1 MILDFETLGKRLRK
15 EKVDKSVLFTPQ
27 STNYQELF
35 ESITMPHWSNFV
47 TMDDLNRLYWIAT
60 TGSLAGKFE
69 KKRELMDEVMHNRG
83 FKFMAGGT
91 NRMVYKHYEF
101 PTIVAK
107 VPIDKVGM
115 NDNYA
120 EFENQKLIWPYCAKM
135 IQVTPYGMIGF
146 AERVEPILN
155 RYQFNA
161 FAAMIYLT
169 TLQLVGKYVL
179 EDIGVSYFKNW
190 GTRTGWGPVLLD
202 YTFIYPL
209 DGNKLIC
216 RKPMRDGRP
225 CMGTIDYD
233 FGFDHLYC
241 TKCGRMYNA
250 AELQDDMKKKIIDLD
265 QSNKGGKKP
274 MLAKLMRGKEV
285 LASNYSSDS
294 IVRPDVRQDRPKVY
308 SSQPKVMLKKG
319 NKVLSTNA
327 STIGNTAKITQTHPK
342 QETVS
347 QTIVIPSVWE
357 DPKPVKKPE
366 VNIQQTDNATI
377 ISELYNDPEV
387 FKAEER
393 PTMVIPEPTQEME
406 DKIAEEISKK
416 FTAPEVEETPATP
429 EYVDEKAEEAAQ
441 KQENDEFPPN
451 QWVTPPTLSKR
462 PRRVITDS
470 SDSSSNNFVQQRQ
483 RNPYRD

>member
-1 MILDFETLGKRLRK
+1 MILDFEELRRRVKK
-15 EKVDKSVLFTPQ
+15 EKVDKSILFTPQ

-35 ESITMPHWSNFV
+35 ESIQMPINGWALLSP
-47 TMDDLNRLYWIAT
+47 DDVNRLYWIAT

-91 NRMVYKHYEF
+91 NRMVYRHYEF
-101 PTIVAK
+101 PSIVAK

-115 NDNYA
+115 SDNAA
-120 EFENQKLIWPYCAKM
+120 EMRNQQYLWPYCSKM
-135 IQVTPYGMIGF
+135 IQLVGHIGF
-146 AERVEPILN
+146 AERVEPIEN

-161 FAAMIYLT
+161 FLPMIYLT
-169 TLQLVGKYVL
+169 TLQITGKYIL
-179 EDIGVSYFKNW
+179 EDIGQKYWRNW
-190 GTRTGWGPVLLD
+190 AVRRGWGVCLCDFPYL
-202 YTFIYPL
+202 FKL
-209 DGNKLIC
+209 DGKKLIC
-216 RKPMRDGRP
+216 RQLMRNGQLCGGEITFSDGY
-225 CMGTIDYD
+225 DY
-233 FGFDHLYC
+233 LYC

-250 AELQDDMKKKIIDLD
+250 AELQVDIDEERIEFD

-294 IVRPDVRQDRPKVY
+294 IVRPDVRKDRPKVY
-308 SSQPKVMLKKG
+308 SSQPKVMLKRG
-319 NKVLSTNA
+319 DKVLSTNA
-327 STIGNTAKITQTHPK
+327 STISNTAKITQARPE

-357 DPKPVKKPE
+357 DPKPVEEAVP
-366 VNIQQTDNATI
+366 DNASI
-377 ISELYNDPEV
+377 VAEVYNDPEV
-387 FKAEER
+387 YKAEER

-429 EYVDEKAEEAAQ
+429 EYVDEVVEEAAP
-441 KQENDEFPPN
+441 KQESDEFPPN
-451 QWVTPPTLSKR
+451 QWVTPPTFTKR

-470 SDSSSNNFVQQRQ
+470 SDGSSNNFVQHRQ

>member
-1 MILDFETLGKRLRK
+1 MILDFEELRRRIK
-15 EKVDKSVLFTPQ
+15 KDKVDRSVLFTPQ

-35 ESITMPHWSNFV
+35 ESIQMPINGWALLSP
-47 TMDDLNRLYWIAT
+47 DDVNRLYWIAT
-60 TGSLAGKFE
+60 TGSLAGKFD

-115 NDNYA
+115 NDNIA
-120 EFENQKLIWPYCAKM
+120 EMENQKLIWPYCTKM
-135 IQVTPYGMIGF
+135 LQIVGHIGF

-179 EDIGVSYFKNW
+179 EDIGTDYWKNW
-190 GTRTGWGPVLLD
+190 GVRTDWGPVLLD
-202 YTFIYPL
+202 MPYIYPL

-225 CMGTIDYD
+225 CLGLIDYD
-233 FGFDHLYC
+233 PGFNHLYC
-241 TKCGRMYNA
+241 TRCGRMYNA
-250 AELQDDMKKKIIDLD
+250 AELQDNIKKKIIDLD

-274 MLAKLMRGKEV
+274 MLAKLMRGNKV

-294 IVRPDVRQDRPKVY
+294 IVKPDVRKDRPKVY
-308 SSQPKVMLKKG
+308 SNQPKVMLKRG
-319 NKVLSTNA
+319 DKVLSTNA
-327 STIGNTAKITQTHPK
+327 STIGNTAKITQARPE

-357 DPKPVKKPE
+357 DPKPVE
-366 VNIQQTDNATI
+366 EAVTDNASI
-377 ISELYNDPEV
+377 VAEVYNDPEV
-387 FKAEER
+387 YKAEER

-429 EYVDEKAEEAAQ
+429 EYVDEMVEEAAP
-441 KQENDEFPPN
+441 KQESDEFPPN
-451 QWVTPPTLSKR
+451 QWVTPPTFTKR

-470 SDSSSNNFVQQRQ
+470 SDGSSNNFVQHRQ

>member
-1 MILDFETLGKRLRK
+1 
-15 EKVDKSVLFTPQ
+15 
-27 STNYQELF
+27 
-35 ESITMPHWSNFV
+35 
-47 TMDDLNRLYWIAT
+47 
-60 TGSLAGKFE
+60 
-69 KKRELMDEVMHNRG
+69 
-83 FKFMAGGT
+83 
-91 NRMVYKHYEF
+91 
-101 PTIVAK
+101 
-107 VPIDKVGM
+107 
-115 NDNYA
+115 
-120 EFENQKLIWPYCAKM
+120 
-135 IQVTPYGMIGF
+135 
-146 AERVEPILN
+146 
-155 RYQFNA
+155 
-161 FAAMIYLT
+161 
-169 TLQLVGKYVL
+169 
-179 EDIGVSYFKNW
+179 
-190 GTRTGWGPVLLD
+190 
-202 YTFIYPL
+202 
-209 DGNKLIC
+209 
-216 RKPMRDGRP
+216 
-225 CMGTIDYD
+225 
-233 FGFDHLYC
+233 
-241 TKCGRMYNA
+241 
-250 AELQDDMKKKIIDLD
+250 
-265 QSNKGGKKP
+265 

-319 NKVLSTNA
+319 DKVLSTNA

-357 DPKPVKKPE
+357 DPEPVKDPE

-429 EYVDEKAEEAAQ
+429 EYVDEKVKEAAL

>member
-1 MILDFETLGKRLRK
+1 MILDFEELRRRVKK
-15 EKVDKSVLFTPQ
+15 EKVDKSILFTPQ

-35 ESITMPHWSNFV
+35 ESIQMPINGWALLSP
-47 TMDDLNRLYWIAT
+47 DDVNRLYWIAT

-101 PTIVAK
+101 PSIVAK

-115 NDNYA
+115 NDNVA
-120 EFENQKLIWPYCAKM
+120 EMRNQRYLWPYCSKM
-135 IQVTPYGMIGF
+135 IQLVGHIGF
-146 AERVEPILN
+146 AERVEPIEN

-161 FAAMIYLT
+161 FLPMIYLT
-169 TLQLVGKYVL
+169 TLQITGKYIL
-179 EDIGVSYFKNW
+179 EDIGQKYWRNW
-190 GTRTGWGPVLLD
+190 AVRRGWGVCLCDFPYL
-202 YTFIYPL
+202 FRL
-209 DGNKLIC
+209 DGKKLIC
-216 RKPMRDGRP
+216 RQLMRNGQLCGGEITFSDGY
-225 CMGTIDYD
+225 DY
-233 FGFDHLYC
+233 LYC

-250 AELQDDMKKKIIDLD
+250 AELQVDIDEERIEFD

-319 NKVLSTNA
+319 DKVLSTNA
-327 STIGNTAKITQTHPK
+327 STIGNTAKITQARPE

-357 DPKPVKKPE
+357 DPKPVKDPE

-429 EYVDEKAEEAAQ
+429 EYVDEKVDEVAS
-441 KQENDEFPPN
+441 KQESDEFPPN

>member
-1 MILDFETLGKRLRK
+1 MILDFEELRK
-15 EKVDKSVLFTPQ
+15 RIKKEEVDKSVLFTPQ

-35 ESITMPHWSNFV
+35 ESTTMPINGWALLSP
-47 TMDDLNRLYWIAT
+47 DDVNRLYWIAT
-60 TGSLAGKFE
+60 AGSLAGKFE

-101 PTIVAK
+101 PSIVAK

-115 NDNYA
+115 NDNAA
-120 EFENQKLIWPYCAKM
+120 EMKNQQYIWPYCAKM
-135 IQVTPYGMIGF
+135 LQLVGHIGF
-146 AERVEPILN
+146 AERLEPILN

-161 FAAMIYLT
+161 FLPMIYLT
-169 TLQLVGKYVL
+169 TLQITGKYIL
-179 EDIGVSYFKNW
+179 EDIGQKYWKNW
-190 GTRTGWGPVLLD
+190 AVRRGWGVALCD
-202 YTFIYPL
+202 YPYLFKL
-209 DGNKLIC
+209 DGKKLIC
-216 RKPMRDGRP
+216 RQLMRNGQLCGGEITFSDGY
-225 CMGTIDYD
+225 DY
-233 FGFDHLYC
+233 LYC

-250 AELQDDMKKKIIDLD
+250 AELQVDIDEERIEFD

-294 IVRPDVRQDRPKVY
+294 IVRPDVRREKPKVY
-308 SSQPKVMLKKG
+308 SSQPKVMLKRG
-319 NKVLSTNA
+319 DKVLSTNA
-327 STIGNTAKITQTHPK
+327 STIGNTAKIVQAPPTH
-342 QETVS
+342 ETVS
-347 QTIVIPSVWE
+347 QTIVIPNVWE
-357 DPKPVKKPE
+357 DPKPVEEAVP
-366 VNIQQTDNATI
+366 DNASI
-377 ISELYNDPEV
+377 VAEVYNDPEV
-387 FKAEER
+387 YKAEER

-429 EYVDEKAEEAAQ
+429 EYVDEMVEEAVP
-441 KQENDEFPPN
+441 KQESDEFPPN
-451 QWVTPPTLSKR
+451 QWVTPPTFTKR

-470 SDSSSNNFVQQRQ
+470 SDGSSNNFVQHRQ

>member
-1 MILDFETLGKRLRK
+1 MILDFEELRRRVKK
-15 EKVDKSVLFTPQ
+15 EKVDKSILFTPQ

-35 ESITMPHWSNFV
+35 ESIQMPINGWALLSL
-47 TMDDLNRLYWIAT
+47 DDVNRLYWIAT

-91 NRMVYKHYEF
+91 NRMVYRHYEF
-101 PTIVAK
+101 PSIVAK

-115 NDNYA
+115 SDNAA
-120 EFENQKLIWPYCAKM
+120 EMRNQRYLWPYCSKM
-135 IQVTPYGMIGF
+135 IQLVGHIGF
-146 AERVEPILN
+146 AERVEPIEN

-161 FAAMIYLT
+161 FLPMIYLT
-169 TLQLVGKYVL
+169 TLQITGKYIL
-179 EDIGVSYFKNW
+179 EDIGQKYWRNW
-190 GTRTGWGPVLLD
+190 AVRRGWGVCLCDFPYL
-202 YTFIYPL
+202 FKL
-209 DGNKLIC
+209 DGKKLIC
-216 RKPMRDGRP
+216 RQLMRNGQLCGGEITFSDGY
-225 CMGTIDYD
+225 DY
-233 FGFDHLYC
+233 LYC

-250 AELQDDMKKKIIDLD
+250 AELQVDIDEERIEFD

-294 IVRPDVRQDRPKVY
+294 IVRPDVRKDRPKVY
-308 SSQPKVMLKKG
+308 SSQPKVMLKRG
-319 NKVLSTNA
+319 DKVLSTNA
-327 STIGNTAKITQTHPK
+327 STIGNTAKITQARPE

-357 DPKPVKKPE
+357 DPKPVEEAVP
-366 VNIQQTDNATI
+366 DNASI
-377 ISELYNDPEV
+377 VAEVYNDPEV
-387 FKAEER
+387 YKAEER

-416 FTAPEVEETPATP
+416 FTAPEVKETPATS
-429 EYVDEKAEEAAQ
+429 EYVDDVVEEAAPKQ
-441 KQENDEFPPN
+441 KSDEFPPN
-451 QWVTPPTLSKR
+451 QWVTPPTFTKR

-470 SDSSSNNFVQQRQ
+470 SDGSSNNFVQHRQ

>member
-1 MILDFETLGKRLRK
+1 MILDFEELRRRIK
-15 EKVDKSVLFTPQ
+15 KDKVDKSVLFTPQ

-35 ESITMPHWSNFV
+35 ESIQMPINGWALLSP
-47 TMDDLNRLYWIAT
+47 DDVNRLYWIAT
-60 TGSLAGKFE
+60 TGSLAGKFD

-115 NDNYA
+115 NDNIA
-120 EFENQKLIWPYCAKM
+120 EMENQKLIWPYCTKM
-135 IQVTPYGMIGF
+135 LQIVGHIGF

-179 EDIGVSYFKNW
+179 EDIGTDYWKNW
-190 GTRTGWGPVLLD
+190 GVRTGWGPVLLD
-202 YTFIYPL
+202 MPYVYPL

-225 CMGTIDYD
+225 CLGLIDYD
-233 FGFDHLYC
+233 PGFNHLYC
-241 TKCGRMYNA
+241 TRCGRMYNA
-250 AELQDDMKKKIIDLD
+250 AELQDNIKKKIIDLD

-274 MLAKLMRGKEV
+274 MLAKLMRGNKV

-294 IVRPDVRQDRPKVY
+294 IVKPDVRKDKPKIY
-308 SSQPKVMLKKG
+308 SNQPKVMLKRG
-319 NKVLSTNA
+319 DKVLSTNA
-327 STIGNTAKITQTHPK
+327 STIGNTAKITQARPE

-357 DPKPVKKPE
+357 DPKPVEEAVP
-366 VNIQQTDNATI
+366 DNASI
-377 ISELYNDPEV
+377 VAEVYNDPEV
-387 FKAEER
+387 YKAEER

-416 FTAPEVEETPATP
+416 FTAPEVEETPTTP
-429 EYVDEKAEEAAQ
+429 EYVDEMVEEAAP
-441 KQENDEFPPN
+441 KQESDEFPPN
-451 QWVTPPTLSKR
+451 QWVTPPTFTKR

-470 SDSSSNNFVQQRQ
+470 SDGSSNNFVQHRQ

>member
-1 MILDFETLGKRLRK
+1 MILDFEELRRRIK
-15 EKVDKSVLFTPQ
+15 KDKVDKSVLFTPQ

-35 ESITMPHWSNFV
+35 ESIQMPINGWALLSP
-47 TMDDLNRLYWIAT
+47 DDVNRLYWIAT
-60 TGSLAGKFE
+60 TGSLAGKFD

-115 NDNYA
+115 NDNIA
-120 EFENQKLIWPYCAKM
+120 EMENQKLIWPYCTKM
-135 IQVTPYGMIGF
+135 LQIVGHIGF

-179 EDIGVSYFKNW
+179 EDIGTDYWKNW
-190 GTRTGWGPVLLD
+190 GVRTGWGPVLLD
-202 YTFIYPL
+202 MPYIYPL

-225 CMGTIDYD
+225 CLGLIDYD
-233 FGFDHLYC
+233 PGFNHLYC
-241 TKCGRMYNA
+241 TRCGRMYNA
-250 AELQDDMKKKIIDLD
+250 AELQDNIKKKIIDLD

-274 MLAKLMRGKEV
+274 MLAKLMRGNKV

-294 IVRPDVRQDRPKVY
+294 IVKPDVRKDRPKVY
-308 SSQPKVMLKKG
+308 SSQPKVMLKRG
-319 NKVLSTNA
+319 DKVLSTNA
-327 STIGNTAKITQTHPK
+327 STIGNTAKITQARPE

-347 QTIVIPSVWE
+347 QTIVIPNVWE
-357 DPKPVKKPE
+357 DPEPVKEAVP
-366 VNIQQTDNATI
+366 DNASI
-377 ISELYNDPEV
+377 VAEVYNDPEV
-387 FKAEER
+387 YKAEER
-393 PTMVIPEPTQEME
+393 PTMVIPELTQEME

-429 EYVDEKAEEAAQ
+429 EYVDDVVEEAAP
-441 KQENDEFPPN
+441 KQESDEFPPN
-451 QWVTPPTLSKR
+451 QWVTPPTFTKK

-470 SDSSSNNFVQQRQ
+470 SDGSSNNFVQHRQ

>member
-1 MILDFETLGKRLRK
+1 MILDFEELRRRVKK
-15 EKVDKSVLFTPQ
+15 EKVDKSILFTPQ

-35 ESITMPHWSNFV
+35 ESIQMPINGWALLSP
-47 TMDDLNRLYWIAT
+47 DDVNRLYWIAT

-101 PTIVAK
+101 PSIVAK

-115 NDNYA
+115 NDNVA
-120 EFENQKLIWPYCAKM
+120 EMRNQRYLWPYCSKM
-135 IQVTPYGMIGF
+135 IQLVGHIGF
-146 AERVEPILN
+146 AERVEPIEN

-161 FAAMIYLT
+161 FLPMIYLT
-169 TLQLVGKYVL
+169 TLQITGKYIL
-179 EDIGVSYFKNW
+179 EDIGQKYWRNW
-190 GTRTGWGPVLLD
+190 AVRRGWGVCLCDFPYL
-202 YTFIYPL
+202 FRL
-209 DGNKLIC
+209 DGKKLIC
-216 RKPMRDGRP
+216 RQLMRNGQLCGGEITFSDGY
-225 CMGTIDYD
+225 DY
-233 FGFDHLYC
+233 LYC

-250 AELQDDMKKKIIDLD
+250 AELQVDIDEERIEFD

-319 NKVLSTNA
+319 DKVLSTNA

-357 DPKPVKKPE
+357 DPEPVKDPE

-429 EYVDEKAEEAAQ
+429 EYVDEKVKEAAL

>member
-1 MILDFETLGKRLRK
+1 MILDFETLSKRLKK

-60 TGSLAGKFE
+60 SASIAGKFD
-69 KKRELMDEVMHNRG
+69 KKRELMDEVMHARN

-101 PTIVAK
+101 PSIVAK
-107 VPIDKVGM
+107 VPIDKVGL

-120 EFENQKLIWPYCAKM
+120 EFENQKLIWPYCSKM
-135 IQVTPYGMIGF
+135 IQVAPYGVIGF

-161 FAAMIYLT
+161 FAAMIYMT

-179 EDIGVSYFKNW
+179 EDIGTDYFKNW
-190 GTRTGWGPVLLD
+190 GIRTGWGPVLLD

-209 DGNKLIC
+209 DGNKLTC
-216 RKPMRDGRP
+216 RKILRDGRP
-225 CMGTIDYD
+225 CMGSIDYD
-233 FGFDHLYC
+233 YGYNHLYC
-241 TKCGRMYNA
+241 SRCGRMYNA
-250 AELQDDMKKKIIDLD
+250 AELQDDIKKKIIDLD

-274 MLAKLMRGKEV
+274 MLAKLMRGNKV

-294 IVRPDVRQDRPKVY
+294 IVRPDVRKDRPKVY
-308 SSQPKVMLKKG
+308 SSQPKVMLKRG
-319 NKVLSTNA
+319 DKVLSTNA
-327 STIGNTAKITQTHPK
+327 STIGNTAKITQARPE

-347 QTIVIPSVWE
+347 QTIVIPNVWE
-357 DPKPVKKPE
+357 DPKPVEEAVP
-366 VNIQQTDNATI
+366 DNASI
-377 ISELYNDPEV
+377 VAEVYNDPEV
-387 FKAEER
+387 YKAEER

-429 EYVDEKAEEAAQ
+429 EYVDEVVEEASP
-441 KQENDEFPPN
+441 KQESDEFPPN
-451 QWVTPPTLSKR
+451 QWVTPPTFTKR

-470 SDSSSNNFVQQRQ
+470 SDGSSNNFVQHRQ
-483 RNPYRD
+483 RNPYCD